1 MREVERLTIV
11 GTMAGQR
18 QTSEWGIDIEK
29 RYGVALE
36 STVESTDCVSRIFVI
51 FLAYLL

>member
-11 GTMAGQR
+11 GTMADR
-18 QTSEWGIDIEK
+18 ETSEWGMEIEK

-36 STVESTDCVSRIFVI
+36 STDRV
-51 FLAYLL
+51 